1 MNFYRKLA
9 VLLVLAVMASSLSAC
24 SIFSDD
30 DKPTYEEL
38 ESQLNSA
45 YTTISSRD
53 SEITSL
59 KQLLYTYDSTLSEV
73 QNLNSV
79 RTLPTGQQVYNAIN
93 GSIRIGEQLDL
104 EPSMVLPNDTTITL
118 VPNVEYKPSNNWSFN
133 LSNGNVSLQHKN
145 GMYVTLRAYNYVG
158 SENAISLYDAFI
170 KPYADKLAVKELKN
184 EILFLNT
191 DTAGT
196 LATYQCY
203 VVSDEQNPEVKEIYD
218 PNPSEPETTESM
230 PETYENGILVE
241 TESETNADGAPV
253 ETVAES
259 DATAESTQ
267 VDTGETPLTGGTSL
281 SDLLGG
287 GGTESTSA
295 AGTESS
301 SASTEGTDGATE
313 SSSSDTTAG
322 TSTPTSEASA
332 TETLP
337 VSTEG
342 ETNANTAESQEN
354 LQEYRYILGIVLD
367 NSTAIVIEAFY
378 PQDEN
383 ADIQEELLNTCLG
396 SLSVRDRQLRA
407 E

>member
-133 LSNGNVSLQHKN
+133 LSNGNVRKKN
-145 GMYVTLRAYNYVG
+145 
-158 SENAISLYDAFI
+158 
-170 KPYADKLAVKELKN
+170 KN
-184 EILFLNT
+184 F
-191 DTAGT
+191 
-196 LATYQCY
+196 
-203 VVSDEQNPEVKEIYD
+203 
-218 PNPSEPETTESM
+218 
-230 PETYENGILVE
+230 
-241 TESETNADGAPV
+241 
-253 ETVAES
+253 
-259 DATAESTQ
+259 
-267 VDTGETPLTGGTSL
+267 
-281 SDLLGG
+281 
-287 GGTESTSA
+287 
-295 AGTESS
+295 
-301 SASTEGTDGATE
+301 
-313 SSSSDTTAG
+313 
-322 TSTPTSEASA
+322 
-332 TETLP
+332 
-337 VSTEG
+337 
-342 ETNANTAESQEN
+342 
-354 LQEYRYILGIVLD
+354 
-367 NSTAIVIEAFY
+367 
-378 PQDEN
+378 
-383 ADIQEELLNTCLG
+383 
-396 SLSVRDRQLRA
+396 
-407 E
+407 